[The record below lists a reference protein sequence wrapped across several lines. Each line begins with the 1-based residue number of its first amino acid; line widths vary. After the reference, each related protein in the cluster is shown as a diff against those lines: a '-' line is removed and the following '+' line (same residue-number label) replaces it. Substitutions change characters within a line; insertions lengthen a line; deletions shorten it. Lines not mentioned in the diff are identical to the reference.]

1 MCVTSTSWFLM
12 TWLVLLSHVSADI
25 DAKQEKTTL
34 LHKVGEDKTSI
45 VTLDKI
51 TDVIE
56 DGWRVN
62 AVKKLSGVIFKDGD
76 GDVLEQTK
84 ESRRELERRRLVDDC
99 VAFVKG
105 DAFNMVDVTS
115 CNLRSTTTLNGRETL
130 RIRGRDDLDHPNLM
144 RGGQG
149 IADQYKT
156 STDAQNNIVRAH
168 HFVMTG
174 DSALTLM
181 NLKLSG
187 AYNGR
192 VGFHNCQYCKGVSS
206 IELLIY

>member
-12 TWLVLLSHVSADI
+12 TWLVLLSHVSADV

-34 LHKVGEDKTSI
+34 LHKIGQDKTSI

-56 DGWRVN
+56 DEWRAN
-62 AVKKLSGVIFKDGD
+62 AVKKLNGVIFNDGG

-84 ESRRELERRRLVDDC
+84 ESRRELDKRRLVDDC

-105 DAFNMVDVTS
+105 DAFNMVNVAS
-115 CNLRSTTTLNGRETL
+115 CNLKITTTINGGETL
-130 RIRGRDDLDHPNLM
+130 RIRGRDDLDHPELM
-144 RGGQG
+144 RGGTEGGHSLGGHQV
-149 IADQYKT
+149 K
-156 STDAQNNIVRAH
+156 VRAH
-168 HFVMTG
+168 HFVMNG
-174 DSALTLM
+174 DSSLTLM

-187 AYNGR
+187 AYNG
-192 VGFHNCQYCKGVSS
+192 HDDQQCSPYNNACESVSS
-206 IELLIY
+206 F